1 MKNKSIQVT
10 ILLNRWQE
18 GDQAA
23 LDQLIPEVYQQLREL
38 ATAQLNKNNKNG
50 LQCTELVSEAYLRL
64 IDVNNVDWQNRT
76 HFFSM
81 AARTMRRVLVDN
93 FRSNNA
99 NKRGNNQTLLTFKED
114 LQSNST
120 ESLNLDDLECA
131 LVKLEELDSNQAD
144 IVTLK
149 YFGGLTNKEI
159 ADVQA
164 ISERTVYRNWSV
176 ARLWLYREL
185 QVYK

>member
-1 MKNKSIQVT
+1 
-10 ILLNRWQE
+10 
-18 GDQAA
+18 
-23 LDQLIPEVYQQLREL
+23 
-38 ATAQLNKNNKNG
+38 
-50 LQCTELVSEAYLRL
+50 
-64 IDVNNVDWQNRT
+64 
-76 HFFSM
+76 
-81 AARTMRRVLVDN
+81 VDN